1 MKSVFT
7 RNKTAPA
14 LTALAAAVVFGAP
27 TVASAAWEPTRPVEW
42 IIPAGS
48 GGGAD
53 QMARFVQ
60 GVVVKH
66 DLMKQ
71 PLVIVNKSG
80 GAGAE
85 GFLYVKNAK
94 NDPHKLIITL
104 SNLFTTPMA
113 TGIPFNWKD
122 ITPVAMLALD
132 QFMLWTAADAGYGS
146 AGEYIEAAKE
156 AGPGKMRMGGTGSKQ
171 EDQIITVALQKQTGA
186 QFTYVPYKG
195 GGEVATQVV
204 GGHVD
209 SSVNNPIEG
218 VSQWRAGNYTPHC
231 VFDSERSVHTDPVTE
246 DGTAWSDIPTCQEE
260 GIDVTYQML
269 RGIFTSPGVDQEV
282 VDYYVDVFKKVTET
296 EDWKKFMATGAF
308 DPRFM
313 TGDEFAEWVA
323 DAEEMHRDL
332 MEEAGFLAK

>member
-66 DLMKQ
+66 DLMNQ

-94 NDPHKLIITL
+94 NDAHKLIITL
-104 SNLFTTPMA
+104 SNVFTTPMA
-113 TGIPFNWKD
+113 TGIPFNWSD
-122 ITPVAMLALD
+122 LTPIKMLALD
-132 QFMLWTAADAGYGS
+132 QFLLWVHAD
-146 AGEYIEAAKE
+146 
-156 AGPGKMRMGGTGSKQ
+156 T
-171 EDQIITVALQKQTGA
+171 
-186 QFTYVPYKG
+186 PYKTAV
-195 GGEVATQVV
+195 E
-204 GGHVD
+204 
-209 SSVNNPIEG
+209 
-218 VSQWRAGNYTPHC
+218 YT
-231 VFDSERSVHTDPVTE
+231 S
-246 DGTAWSDIPTCQEE
+246 A
-260 GIDVTYQML
+260 
-269 RGIFTSPGVDQEV
+269 
-282 VDYYVDVFKKVTET
+282 
-296 EDWKKFMATGAF
+296 
-308 DPRFM
+308 
-313 TGDEFAEWVA
+313 
-323 DAEEMHRDL
+323 
-332 MEEAGFLAK
+332 